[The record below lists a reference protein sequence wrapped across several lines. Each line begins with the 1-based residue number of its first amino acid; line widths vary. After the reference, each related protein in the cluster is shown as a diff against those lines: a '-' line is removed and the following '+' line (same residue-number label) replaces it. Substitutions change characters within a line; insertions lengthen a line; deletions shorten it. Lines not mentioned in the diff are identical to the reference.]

1 MRRPRWRGGRRK
13 ANNGYLMYTKCI
25 WKASLSIYT
34 MLMICAGL
42 SDEFMRVYEG
52 SKSHKV
58 H

>member
-1 MRRPRWRGGRRK
+1 
-13 ANNGYLMYTKCI
+13 MYTKCI